1 MKKHISNH
9 LRMATIVMGITLAT
23 SAMASE
29 DHKDSKANAN
39 AIDLTS
45 TFTIALTLPSTIK
58 YD

>member
-1 MKKHISNH
+1 
-9 LRMATIVMGITLAT
+9 MATIVMGITLAT